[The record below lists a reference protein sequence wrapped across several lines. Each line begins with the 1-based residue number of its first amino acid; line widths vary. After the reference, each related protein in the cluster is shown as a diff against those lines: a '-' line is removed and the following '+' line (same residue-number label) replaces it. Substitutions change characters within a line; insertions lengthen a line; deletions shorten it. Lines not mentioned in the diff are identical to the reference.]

1 MIDFLMMALFVAQ
14 PTGPVAAVDAG
25 TPPPAGARA
34 PMLGQVPLRNPVEI
48 SAKLVTGE
56 RNQAVFTGDV
66 QVKHRTMD
74 LRCDKMTAYYTGAQ
88 QEVTR
93 VECAGNVR
101 AVDGERTARG
111 ERADYD
117 VPAGVLIVTGSP
129 EARQGTTTMRGTR
142 VRLTLGKERVEV
154 ENAVITVETAQG
166 TNALK
171 PKPKAPAPAPA
182 PAAGGK
188 KP

>member
-14 PTGPVAAVDAG
+14 PQAQAATAAPQAGASAPARQPTLGPV
-25 TPPPAGARA
+25 
-34 PMLGQVPLRNPVEI
+34 QLRNPVEI
-48 SAKLVTGE
+48 SAKLVTGD
-56 RNQAVFTGDV
+56 RSQAVFTGDV

-74 LRCDKMTAYYTGAQ
+74 LRCDKMTAFYTGGS

-101 AVDGERTARG
+101 AVDGDRSARG

-129 EARQGTTTMRGTR
+129 EARQGTTFMSGTK
-142 VRLTLGKERVEV
+142 VRLALGNERLEV
-154 ENAVITVETAQG
+154 ENAKIIVETAPVTQKK
-166 TNALK
+166 K
-171 PKPKAPAPAPA
+171 PGAAPA
-182 PAAGGK
+182 GGAR